1 LDPLSTAATTRH
13 QRRRQETADRIVE
26 AGAALFG
33 ERGVEATTVADIC
46 ERADIAHQ
54 TFFNHF
60 PTKQD
65 LVREIARIGH
75 DFFVAAIETAAR
87 EGRSTGER
95 LARLFASIHE
105 AAAAAGPMH
114 RDLVSETMREAHS
127 IREGPREREI
137 HRAIEKLVR
146 RGRAEG
152 DVTRLHAS
160 EDLVALIFAA
170 FHQLMFEW
178 AHRADFPIAERST
191 RMARLLADAL
201 APRPAAIAGAE
212 RAQRTCRKQART
224 SRR

>member
-1 LDPLSTAATTRH
+1 LDSLSIVATRH

-26 AGAALFG
+26 AAASLFG
-33 ERGVEATTVADIC
+33 ARGVEATTVVDIC
-46 ERADIAHQ
+46 ERADVAHQ

-60 PTKQD
+60 KTKQD

-75 DFFVAAIETAAR
+75 DFFVAAIETATG

-105 AAAAAGPMH
+105 AAVTAGPMH
-114 RDLVSETMREAHS
+114 QDLVSETMREAQAV
-127 IREGPREREI
+127 REGPGGREI

-146 RGRAEG
+146 KGRSEG

-160 EDLVALIFAA
+160 EDLVALVFGA

-178 AHRADFPIAERST
+178 AHRADFPMAERSA
-191 RMARLLADAL
+191 RMARLLAHAL
-201 APRPAAIAGAE
+201 APRPRE
-212 RAQRTCRKQART
+212 RTKQP
-224 SRR
+224 

>member
-1 LDPLSTAATTRH
+1 MDPLSTAPTRYE
-13 QRRRQETADRIVE
+13 RRRQETADRIVTA
-26 AGAALFG
+26 AGALFG
-33 ERGVEATTVADIC
+33 ERGVEATKVADIC

-60 PTKQD
+60 PSKQD
-65 LVREIARIGH
+65 VVREIARIGR
-75 DFFVAAIETAAR
+75 DFFVAAIETATR
-87 EGRSTGER
+87 EGRTTGER

-114 RDLVSETMREAHS
+114 RDLVFETMREAQS
-127 IREGPREREI
+127 VREDPSDRKI

-146 RGRAEG
+146 KGRAGG

-160 EDLVALIFAA
+160 EDLVVLIFAA

-178 AHRADFPIAERST
+178 AHHADFPIAERAA

-201 APRPAAIAGAE
+201 APRPG
-212 RAQRTCRKQART
+212 ART
-224 SRR
+224 RRS